1 MSRPIPVIPLAIAI
15 AVTISLCHPAISLP
29 EVRDYYGPSNQ
40 RVTPGQYEEM
50 VEQWYRCLEATET
63 PAAFHE
69 CLEAPPAPEEE
80 APAPES
86 SGRVIPL
93 LGPGTDEAG
102 APADPEAGPVEHDAI
117 AERERADSPAVPAA
131 GDKAPPAGEVETPAT
146 GVAGPEAPTRVIER
160 DIPIP
165 GGGTM
170 TVKEYQYD

>member
-15 AVTISLCHPAISLP
+15 AVAISLCHPAISLP

-69 CLEAPPAPEEE
+69 CLESPPAPEEE
-80 APAPES
+80 TPAPES

-93 LGPGTDEAG
+93 LGPGPDEAG
-102 APADPEAGPVEHDAI
+102 APADPEAGPDEHDAI
-117 AERERADSPAVPAA
+117 AEPERADSPASPA
-131 GDKAPPAGEVETPAT
+131 DEVEPSAPDS
-146 GVAGPEAPTRVIER
+146 AGPDAPTRVIER

>member
-1 MSRPIPVIPLAIAI
+1 MNRPIPVIPLAIAI
-15 AVTISLCHPAISLP
+15 AVAISLCHPAKSLP

-40 RVTPGQYEEM
+40 RVTPGRYEEM

-69 CLEAPPAPEEE
+69 CLDAPPPAPEEE
-80 APAPES
+80 APES

-93 LGPGTDEAG
+93 LGPGPDEAEP
-102 APADPEAGPVEHDAI
+102 PADPEAGPGEHDAI
-117 AERERADSPAVPAA
+117 AEPERADPPAVPAA
-131 GDKAPPAGEVETPAT
+131 GDEAPPAGDVKPPAT
-146 GVAGPEAPTRVIER
+146 GVASPEAPTRVIEH

>member
-15 AVTISLCHPAISLP
+15 AVAISLCHPAKSLP

-40 RVTPGQYEEM
+40 RVTPGRYEEM

-69 CLEAPPAPEEE
+69 CLEVPPAPEEE
-80 APAPES
+80 GSAPES

-93 LGPGTDEAG
+93 LGPGPDEAG
-102 APADPEAGPVEHDAI
+102 ASADPKAGPVEHDAI
-117 AERERADSPAVPAA
+117 AEPERADSPVVPAA
-131 GDKAPPAGEVETPAT
+131 GGTAPPAP
-146 GVAGPEAPTRVIER
+146 GVAGPEAPSRVIEH